1 MAFCAPVVRA
11 SSVVEAH
18 QILPTY
24 GEVAT
29 RRVDGG
35 GWRLTRG
42 GMCGFFPP
50 STTLRVVPLPVN
62 GEELT

>member
-1 MAFCAPVVRA
+1 MTARFAVVVRMWL
-11 SSVVEAH
+11 VGNTH
-18 QILPTY
+18 QTLLMY
-24 GEVAT
+24 EEVAT

-42 GMCGFFPP
+42 GMCVFTSP

-62 GEELT
+62 WED

>member
-1 MAFCAPVVRA
+1 MAFCARAVRV
-11 SSVVEAH
+11 SLVVEAH
-18 QILPTY
+18 QILSMC

>member
-1 MAFCAPVVRA
+1 MTARFAVVVRMLL
-11 SSVVEAH
+11 VGKAH
-18 QILPTY
+18 EILPMY
-24 GEVAT
+24 EEVAT

-42 GMCGFFPP
+42 DMCVFTSP

-62 GEELT
+62 GKD

>member
-1 MAFCAPVVRA
+1 MTATCADVVRMLL
-11 SSVVEAH
+11 VGKAH
-18 QILPTY
+18 QILPIY

-42 GMCGFFPP
+42 GMCVLTFP
-50 STTLRVVPLPVN
+50 STTLRMVPLPVN
-62 GEELT
+62 GED